1 MDRLFIKP
9 QHLKMLTDIFDNYC
23 PNAEIWAYGSRIKRN
38 AHSGSDLDLVVK
50 NFNSQTAKLSELKQ
64 LINDSNIPFLVDI
77 NEFDKL
83 PKSFREEILKD
94 YVLVHL
100 NKNH

>member
-9 QHLKMLTDIFDNYC
+9 EQLKMLTDIFDNYC
-23 PNAEIWAYGSRIKRN
+23 PNAEIWAYGSRIKGN
-38 AHSGSDLDLVVK
+38 AHLGSDLDLVVK
-50 NFNSQTAKLSELKQ
+50 NFNSKFAKLSELRQ

-83 PKSFREEILKD
+83 PKSFQEEILKD
-94 YVLVHL
+94 YIVIFKVV
-100 NKNH
+100 

>member
-1 MDRLFIKP
+1 MGNLFIEP
-9 QHLKMLTDIFDNYC
+9 RHLKMLTDIFDNYC
-23 PNAEIWAYGSRIKRN
+23 PNAEIWAYGSRIKGN

-50 NFNSQTAKLSELKQ
+50 NFNSQTAKLSELRQ

-83 PKSFREEILKD
+83 PKSFQEEIK
-94 YVLVHL
+94 
-100 NKNH
+100 KNFIEIY